1 MLDLTKE
8 YLQQL
13 NERIDAG
20 KDSDACVA
28 GGIARDGHRRGHR
41 PVEFDHASY
50 LFRLLDNE
58 AKADVL
64 VELDEEQ
71 RSDLLSAM
79 TAEEIAEEVLE
90 NLDSDDA
97 ADVMGELPETKAE
110 EVIGLLE
117 DEEQASDIRDL
128 LNYEDGTAGA
138 LMAKELVKVHGE
150 WTVTRAIR
158 EIRRQAEELHQVYTV
173 YVVDAE
179 DRLTGRLA
187 SSTCC
192 WRRKVR
198 VHESANCNPKAT
210 S

>member
-1 MLDLTKE
+1 MGQRRLMLDLTKE

-20 KDSDACVA
+20 KDSELRASLEELHATD
-28 GGIARDGHRRGHR
+28 IAEVIDRLN
-41 PVEFDHASY
+41 FDHASY

-97 ADVMGELPETKAE
+97 ADVMGELPE
-110 EVIGLLE
+110 
-117 DEEQASDIRDL
+117 
-128 LNYEDGTAGA
+128 
-138 LMAKELVKVHGE
+138 
-150 WTVTRAIR
+150 
-158 EIRRQAEELHQVYTV
+158 
-173 YVVDAE
+173 
-179 DRLTGRLA
+179 
-187 SSTCC
+187 
-192 WRRKVR
+192 
-198 VHESANCNPKAT
+198 P
-210 S
+210 

>member
-20 KDSDACVA
+20 KDSELRASLEELHATD
-28 GGIARDGHRRGHR
+28 IAEVIDRLN
-41 PVEFDHASY
+41 FDHASY

-64 VELDEEQ
+64 IELDEEQ

-128 LNYEDGTAGA
+128 LNYDDGTAGA
-138 LMAKELVKVHGE
+138 LMAKDDGKGH
-150 WTVTRAIR
+150 W
-158 EIRRQAEELHQVYTV
+158 
-173 YVVDAE
+173 VDLIPA
-179 DRLTGRLA
+179 DQ
-187 SSTCC
+187 
-192 WRRKVR
+192 VR
-198 VHESANCNPKAT
+198 VAHAYTGNLYQEFIVSQVVQVQVIDLVRPSLHCPRQ
-210 S
+210 

>member
-20 KDSDACVA
+20 KDSELRASLQELHATD
-28 GGIARDGHRRGHR
+28 IAEVIDRLN
-41 PVEFDHASY
+41 FDHASY

-64 VELDEEQ
+64 IELDEEQ

-128 LNYEDGTAGA
+128 LNYEDGSAGA
-138 LMAKELVKVHGE
+138 LMAKELVKVRGE

-158 EIRRQAEELHQVYTV
+158 EIRRQADELHQVYTCLL
-173 YVVDAE
+173 YTSPSPRDATLS
-179 DRLTGRLA
+179 RMP
-187 SSTCC
+187 SS
-192 WRRKVR
+192 
-198 VHESANCNPKAT
+198 A
-210 S
+210 